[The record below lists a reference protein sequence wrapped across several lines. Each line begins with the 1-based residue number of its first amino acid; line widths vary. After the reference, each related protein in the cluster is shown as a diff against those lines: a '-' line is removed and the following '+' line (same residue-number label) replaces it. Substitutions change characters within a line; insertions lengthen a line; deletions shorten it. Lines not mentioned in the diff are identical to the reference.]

1 MGFVIYDSVDSIQQ
15 LLDGGFVMPI
25 HFAAVGTNG
34 AAVTGTYRAVPGNAA
49 FECQITAQTPDSDAM
64 IAPVNIMYVDS
75 KGKAALVVLRENS
88 DEPLEKAP
96 AA

>member
-1 MGFVIYDSVDSIQQ
+1 MGSVIYDSRASIQQ
-15 LLDGGFVMPI
+15 LLDHGFVMPI

-34 AAVTGTYRAVPGNAA
+34 AAVTGTYQFLPGDSR
-49 FECQITAQTPDSDAM
+49 FECQITAETPDPEGM

-75 KGKAALVVLRENS
+75 KGKAALLVLRQNS
-88 DEPLEKAP
+88 DEPIKNSP